1 MPGPEHRRG
10 LRHNAA
16 LSRAK
21 LRGRSMLFR
30 NFRLTILVLAAGLL
44 GACADPPPY
53 VNVDSTGLEQLVAQ
67 GVVLYDIRRPEEWRQ
82 TGVAPGAGRVDFYL
96 RRDDEW
102 AKTGV
107 VAGSELLTFADASG
121 RVRPEFFDRFQREVP
136 RDRPVALICRTG
148 NRTDVLGR
156 YLMDQ
161 LGYKQVFNVRDGITA
176 WMREGHPVHK
186 P

>member
-1 MPGPEHRRG
+1 
-10 LRHNAA
+10 
-16 LSRAK
+16 
-21 LRGRSMLFR
+21 MLFR

-82 TGVAPGAGRVDFYL
+82 
-96 RRDDEW
+96 
-102 AKTGV
+102 TGV